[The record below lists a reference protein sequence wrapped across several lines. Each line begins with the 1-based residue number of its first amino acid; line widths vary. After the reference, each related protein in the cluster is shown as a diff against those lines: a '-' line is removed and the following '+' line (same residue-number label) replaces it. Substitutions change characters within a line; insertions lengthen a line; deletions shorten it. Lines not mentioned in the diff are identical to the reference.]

1 MSESTFTPRFGAGV
15 WLFGRFLDRYATDG
29 YGPAVGICEAI
40 RLAGQV
46 EGLEALDL
54 NFPFWDEGEDLA
66 RVRDALEEAGL
77 RASAV
82 TPEIYTRH
90 FRAGGF
96 TNPDRGVRQQAHD
109 LVARATEMAYELGAD
124 YVKLWPGQDGHDYP
138 FQADHGRLWSLSLEG
153 VRQAAEPHPQ
163 MRFAIE
169 YKPKEPRIHMLFAN
183 AATTLLAIDE
193 IGLDNVGI
201 LLDFGHSLNAG
212 ETPAAALQLVLSR
225 NRLLGIDLND
235 NFRSWDDDLAVGA
248 VHVTETLEF
257 LHVLRASGWDGLW
270 QLDQFPF
277 REDPVGAARTSIRI
291 LRAMNRVLDRIDA
304 QALRLSQESQD
315 ALAGQTIVYAA
326 LLGDKLDEAGDDGN
340 EASSGSG

>member
-1 MSESTFTPRFGAGV
+1 MTESSFTPRFGAGV
-15 WLFGRFLDRYATDG
+15 WLFGRFIDRYATDG

-40 RLAGQV
+40 RLAGEV

-54 NFPFWDEGEDLA
+54 NFPFWDEGEELD
-66 RVRDALEEAGL
+66 RVREALSAAGL
-77 RASAV
+77 RASAI
-82 TPEIYTRH
+82 TPEIYTRK

-96 TNPDRGVRQQAHD
+96 TNPDAQIRREAQG
-109 LVARATEMAYELGAD
+109 LVARATEVAYELAAD

-138 FQADHGRLWSLSLEG
+138 FQADHARLWSLSLEG
-153 VRQAAEPHPQ
+153 VRTAAEPHPE

-212 ETPAAALQLVLSR
+212 ETPAAALQMVLSR
-225 NRLLGIDLND
+225 NRLLGIDFND
-235 NFRSWDDDLAVGA
+235 NFRGWDDDLAVGA
-248 VHVTETLEF
+248 VHPIETLEF
-257 LHVLRASGWDGLW
+257 LHVLRASGWEGLW

-277 REDPVGAARTSIRI
+277 REDPVTAARTSIRV
-291 LRAMNRVLDRIDA
+291 LTAMNRLLDRIDVE
-304 QALRLSQESQD
+304 ALRTSQASQD
-315 ALAGQTIVYAA
+315 ALAAQRIIYSA
-326 LLGDKLDEAGDDGN
+326 LLADELQEAGDDPNDARSGN
-340 EASSGSG
+340 S